1 MFIFV
6 YISCYVNLIGCW
18 PIQLFS
24 YFFNWQQQRERVK
37 KIEEGIRF
45 AKQQYSEV
53 LGNLENIS
61 EEIHRR
67 RRNKAVS
74 MSFTKDGEPNEDF
87 RKSMNDA
94 SLNEVDQKKLIE
106 YMTRS
111 SDHLNTDENDNK

>member
-1 MFIFV
+1 MFIDLFMV
-6 YISCYVNLIGCW
+6 MIDCR
-18 PIQLFS
+18 PIKLFS
-24 YFFNWQQQRERVK
+24 YVFNWQQQRERVK

-61 EEIHRR
+61 EEIHRK
-67 RRNKAVS
+67 RRNKVVS

-94 SLNEVDQKKLIE
+94 SLNELDQKKLIG
-106 YMTRS
+106 YMKS
-111 SDHLNTDENDNK
+111 SNDQLNKDENDNK